1 MGRGWIFC
9 FIHVSWLKP
18 DLKQMNGGVI
28 MKKGLVLI
36 LLVIGIIG
44 LAAVAT
50 AAPGG
55 KEPVKTA
62 PPAVPAGY
70 PPAEP
75 ADAKYVPDVSY
86 ANQMFPA
93 VNSHA
98 TWDQFTDWK
107 GMNWE
112 YYLPYGHQMQMI
124 PSDFNYINMD
134 VMGSKNSAG
143 TKKVDWIYVEY
154 YLGADTCITDIWAYT
169 GAIQL
174 WSNSGDICTPG
185 WHYLSYDIPNTAF
198 PKGLT
203 VSLRD
208 QTGSVTT
215 GTDPHIVWVTMAGA
229 RIVYP

>member
-9 FIHVSWLKP
+9 LIRVSWLKP
-18 DLKQMNGGVI
+18 DVKQMDGGVI
-28 MKKGLVLI
+28 MKKGLVLVLI
-36 LLVIGIIG
+36 VIGIIG

-50 AAPGG
+50 AVPGS
-55 KEPVKTA
+55 KVPVKTA
-62 PPAVPAGY
+62 PAVPAGY

-75 ADAKYVPDVSY
+75 ADATYEPDVSY

-93 VNSHA
+93 VNSHVTYPEPA
-98 TWDQFTDWK
+98 FMISERYW
-107 GMNWE
+107 
-112 YYLPYGHQMQMI
+112 PYGHIMSFV
-124 PSDFNYINMD
+124 PNDYNYINMD

-154 YLGADTCITDIWAYT
+154 YLGADTCITEISAYN
-169 GAIQL
+169 GPLAM
-174 WSNSGDICTPG
+174 WFDGGDICTPG

-208 QTGSVTT
+208 QTGSATT
-215 GTDPHIVWVTMAGA
+215 GSNLHMVWVTMAGA

>member
-1 MGRGWIFC
+1 
-9 FIHVSWLKP
+9 
-18 DLKQMNGGVI
+18 MNGGVI

-36 LLVIGIIG
+36 LIVIGIIG

-62 PPAVPAGY
+62 PAVPAGY

-75 ADAKYVPDVSY
+75 AEGKYDTAASY

-93 VNSHA
+93 VNSHV
-98 TWDQFTDWK
+98 TWPQPAYMDWE
-107 GMNWE
+107 E
-112 YYLPYGHQMQMI
+112 YVPYGHIMSFV
-124 PSDFNYINMD
+124 PNDYNYINMD
-134 VMGSKNSAG
+134 VMGSKNTAG
-143 TKKVDWIYVEY
+143 TKRVDWIYVEY
-154 YLGADTCITDIWAYT
+154 YLGADTCITDILAYN
-169 GAIQL
+169 GATML
-174 WSNSGDICTPG
+174 WTNSADICGEG
-185 WHYLSYDIPNTAF
+185 WHYLSYDIPSPNIAF

-215 GTDPHIVWVTMAGA
+215 GTMLHVVWVTMAGA